1 LKLIEAQDNQ
11 TFYVEG
17 SAHDTNRIA
26 LENGRLRKILGKS
39 ADFIVDKDDKT
50 GQFIVR
56 FRDDKKTSSLVVI
69 AENDRTY
76 TLVIKPIDIPAES
89 IVLRDRNVVRSLK
102 IENGKK
108 DQLEQ
113 SVRDLT
119 LTMAGARVPNSHVFS
134 DENQRIE
141 ELALWQGTRFFRVA
155 TYQSGNYRG
164 DKYRLY
170 NMSDKPIRI
179 AEQEFFKD
187 GVISVSIQ
195 NHELDIGRDTYVY
208 IVKQGDEE

>member
-1 LKLIEAQDNQ
+1 MKKTYLATLLSSLLASTALPAHALKLIEAQDNH
-11 TFYVEG
+11 TFYVDG

-26 LENGRLRKILGKS
+26 LENGRLRRILGKS
-39 ADFIVDKDDKT
+39 EDFIVDKDDKT

-56 FRDDKKTSSLVVI
+56 FRDDKKTTSLVVI
-69 AENDRTY
+69 AENDRSY
-76 TLVIKPIDIPAES
+76 TLVIKPVDIPAES

-119 LTMAGARVPNSHVFS
+119 LTMAGASVPNCHVFS

-141 ELALWQGTRFFRVA
+141 E
-155 TYQSGNYRG
+155 
-164 DKYRLY
+164 
-170 NMSDKPIRI
+170 
-179 AEQEFFKD
+179 
-187 GVISVSIQ
+187 
-195 NHELDIGRDTYVY
+195 
-208 IVKQGDEE
+208 